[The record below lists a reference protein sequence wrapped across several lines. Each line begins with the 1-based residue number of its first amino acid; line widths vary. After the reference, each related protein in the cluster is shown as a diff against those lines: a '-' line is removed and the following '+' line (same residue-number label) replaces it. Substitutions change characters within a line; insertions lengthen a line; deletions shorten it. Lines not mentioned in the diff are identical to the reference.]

1 MNSIKELALVVDE
14 RLAEL
19 MDARCDLNY
28 DLKMAMSD
36 HKYAVTRSRD
46 DFLVRVEAKIESIK
60 ERLSWINLESTEL
73 NNVWREEGCW
83 TRAFLV
89 TNSNGHVHNT
99 MDCGTCFP
107 TTRFE
112 WLTEYSSDDENTIV
126 ELAGELACTVC
137 YPSAPADILNQPAT
151 IQSKN
156 RAEKEEAAAKAA
168 EGKAARTAKKKA
180 SAPTASGDS
189 ILVPSRW
196 SANRMEAIQT
206 ERTAVS
212 AWYSAQDSIEWDAKN
227 DRVGEFERYT
237 QIQFIIEEALAGK
250 HGVTQAAKREEL
262 LAKYSKRKG

>member
-1 MNSIKELALVVDE
+1 MNTIKELALAVDE
-14 RLAEL
+14 RMAEL
-19 MDARCDLNY
+19 INARCDLNFE
-28 DLKMAMSD
+28 LTKAKRD
-36 HKYAVTRSRD
+36 HAYAVKNDRG
-46 DFLVRVEAKIESIK
+46 DFLTRVEAKIVSISQ
-60 ERLSWINLESTEL
+60 RLSWISVECSEL
-73 NNVWREEGCW
+73 NNVWLEEGCW

-112 WLTEYSSDDENTIV
+112 WLTEYSSDNEDTIV
-126 ELAGELACTVC
+126 GLAGELACTVC
-137 YPSAPADILNQPAT
+137 YPSAPADILNQPST

-168 EGKAARTAKKKA
+168 EAKAARTAKKKA
-180 SAPTASGDS
+180 SAPTDSGDS

-196 SANRMEAIQT
+196 SANRMEEIKT

-212 AWYSAQDSIEWDAKN
+212 AWYEAQDSINWDTKN

-237 QIQFIIEEALAGK
+237 QIQSIIEEALAGK
-250 HGVTQAAKREEL
+250 HGVTEAAKREEL
-262 LAKYSKRKG
+262 LRKYSKRKG